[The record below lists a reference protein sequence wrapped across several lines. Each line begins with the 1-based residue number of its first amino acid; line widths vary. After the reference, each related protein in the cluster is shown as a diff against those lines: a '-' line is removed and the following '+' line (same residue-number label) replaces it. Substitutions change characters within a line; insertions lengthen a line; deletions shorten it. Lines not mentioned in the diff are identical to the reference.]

1 MNHEMWTFLKNNFLL
16 GVKYGSLPNYD
27 IEETI
32 EFSRQSLD
40 KSVELNPDINID
52 DTMVAKNSD
61 REL

>member
-1 MNHEMWTFLKNNFLL
+1 M
-16 GVKYGSLPNYD
+16 KYGSLPNYD

-40 KSVELNPDINID
+40 KSVELNPQINID